1 MKRRYILIIWSILLT
16 LLPLLNGCIREEE
29 FDNTPQGNFEALW
42 KIIDEQYC
50 FLDYKQIDWDA
61 IHDKYQPLITPGM
74 SYDGLFEILGN
85 MLAELKKT
93 DMSTCTLPPT
103 WRATG
108 TGIWIILVT
117 STKVSLKST
126 WEETTA
132 LLEAP
137 NIPYWRTT

>member
-85 MLAELKKT
+85 MLAELKD
-93 DMSTCTLPPT
+93 DMSTCTLLPT

-108 TGIWIILVT
+108 TGIWIIPET
-117 STKVSLKST
+117 STKVLSNGNISERRTASLP
-126 WEETTA
+126 A
-132 LLEAP
+132 
-137 NIPYWRTT
+137 

>member
-74 SYDGLFEILGN
+74 SYDGLLCRHPCRHRQEIV
-85 MLAELKKT
+85 
-93 DMSTCTLPPT
+93 
-103 WRATG
+103 
-108 TGIWIILVT
+108 LVP
-117 STKVSLKST
+117 SGQ
-126 WEETTA
+126 
-132 LLEAP
+132 
-137 NIPYWRTT
+137 RG

>member
-50 FLDYKQIDWDA
+50 FLDYKQIDWDV

-74 SYDGLFEILGN
+74 SYDGLFEILDN
-85 MLAELKKT
+85 ILSESKLKFL
-93 DMSTCTLPPT
+93 TLSS
-103 WRATG
+103 G
-108 TGIWIILVT
+108 KL
-117 STKVSLKST
+117 SLNFSRLFKS
-126 WEETTA
+126 ESFS
-132 LLEAP
+132 
-137 NIPYWRTT
+137 